1 MLFSL
6 KVVETIST
14 MLLPPLLV
22 VVTNQ
27 VHQQQTKQH
36 QITFKGGTTNTQ
48 PMVDTAKDSF
58 WSRNGCEEWDP
69 S

>member
-1 MLFSL
+1 M
-6 KVVETIST
+6 
-14 MLLPPLLV
+14 LV
-22 VVTNQ
+22 VTDQ
-27 VHQQQTKQH
+27 VHQQQTTKQH
-36 QITFKGGTTNTQ
+36 QITFKEGTTSNTQ

>member
-1 MLFSL
+1 
-6 KVVETIST
+6 
-14 MLLPPLLV
+14 MLLIPLLAV
-22 VVTNQ
+22 ETNQ

-36 QITFKGGTTNTQ
+36 QITFIEGTTNTQ
-48 PMVDTAKDSF
+48 PIVDTAKDSF